1 MRISK
6 RSAGW
11 FLSVA
16 LSAVLA
22 AGLTAGVSRAA
33 TAPTASVPAMV
44 AAAAAPAVEPAV
56 VESERLTLGLI
67 FEKGGVV
74 MWVLLLLSMVSV
86 AIVIYDAMTLRQAQ
100 VMPVALRDDVMGK
113 LQQGQREE
121 ARQACSYHPC
131 AFAAVALAA
140 LDLAESQGHKP
151 DPALLKGAI
160 EGEGARQGTALQEQ
174 PQVLLDIAVISP
186 MIGLLGSIFGMV
198 GAFRAVA
205 MDAAKAKPMLLASG
219 VSEAMFTTAGG
230 LIVGILAMAF
240 YGFYRRRAA
249 RLVGDLEALSDD
261 LFNALLRVPRA

>member
-1 MRISK
+1 MRMRKGLAKWS
-6 RSAGW
+6 
-11 FLSVA
+11 LSVA
-16 LSAVLA
+16 LSVGLAAVL
-22 AGLTAGVSRAA
+22 TVGVSRAA
-33 TAPTASVPAMV
+33 PATTTAVPVM
-44 AAAAAPAVEPAV
+44 AAATVPTVQAV

-67 FEKGGVV
+67 FEKGGIV
-74 MWVLLLLSMVSV
+74 MWVLLLLSMASV
-86 AIVIYDAMTLRQAQ
+86 AIVIYDAVTLRQQQ
-100 VMPVALRDDVMGK
+100 VAPVTLRDDVMGK
-113 LQQGQREE
+113 LQQGQRED
-121 ARQACSYHPC
+121 ARLACSYRPC
-131 AFAAVALAA
+131 AFAAVTLAA

-160 EGEGARQGTALQEQ
+160 EGEGARQGTTLQEQ

-198 GAFRAVA
+198 AAFRAVA

-249 RLVGDLEALSDD
+249 RLVGNLEALSDD
-261 LFNALLRVPRA
+261 LFNTLLRVPRA

>member
-1 MRISK
+1 MRMRNVLARLS
-6 RSAGW
+6 
-11 FLSVA
+11 LSVA
-16 LSAVLA
+16 LSAGLA

-33 TAPTASVPAMV
+33 PAAPGVVPVM
-44 AAAAAPAVEPAV
+44 AAATAPAVPAV
-56 VESERLTLGLI
+56 MESERLTLGVI

-74 MWVLLLLSMVSV
+74 MWVLLLSMASV
-86 AIVIYDAMTLRQAQ
+86 AIVIYDAVTLRREQ
-100 VMPVALRDDVMGK
+100 VAPVTLRDDVMGK
-113 LQQGQREE
+113 LQLGQRED
-121 ARQACSYHPC
+121 ARLACSYRPC
-131 AFAAVALAA
+131 AFAAVTLAA
-140 LDLAESQGHKP
+140 LDLAEAQGHQP

-198 GAFRAVA
+198 AAFRAVA

-249 RLVGDLEALSDD
+249 RLVGDLEAVSDD
-261 LFNALLRVPRA
+261 LFNTLLRVPRA